1 MVATFL
7 TREGY
12 QKFQEELDWLIDVRR
27 PEVAMRLSQAVE
39 GSDDDDTAEYEAAK
53 DEQGL
58 IEARIKKLE
67 IMLASACI
75 LDEQPK
81 QVDRVD
87 VGDHVTVQEE
97 GGEPETYLLV
107 GPAEADPLKGRISY
121 ESPLGTALL
130 GRKVGDVARVNAPAG
145 TFEVRVIS
153 IS

>member
-87 VGDHVTVQEE
+87 VVITSPYRKRQRT
-97 GGEPETYLLV
+97 ETYLLV
-107 GPAEADPLKGRISY
+107 GPAEADPLKGRIRMNRRWAR
-121 ESPLGTALL
+121 PCLG
-130 GRKVGDVARVNAPAG
+130 ARWGMWPG
-145 TFEVRVIS
+145 
-153 IS
+153 